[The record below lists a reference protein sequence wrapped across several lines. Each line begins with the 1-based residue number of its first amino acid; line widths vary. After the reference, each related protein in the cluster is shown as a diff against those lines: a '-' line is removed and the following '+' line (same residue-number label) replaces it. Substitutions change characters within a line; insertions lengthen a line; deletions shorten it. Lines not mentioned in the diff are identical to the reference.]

1 MQFVGGTVRLRAAL
15 IILAAG
21 ASLLVLLDL
30 QFRSD
35 STLRRLT
42 STAGQQKPWETD
54 AAKDSQTD
62 EDLAVTQ
69 GTGSWTNLTTALEE
83 LMPNP
88 EIKWKGDGWKA
99 ATQQAIRKL
108 LLCLA
113 EYGDECQQRPEG
125 KVVIVE

>member
-42 STAGQQKPWETD
+42 STAGQQKTWETD

-83 LMPNP
+83 LMPDP

-108 LLCLA
+108 LRCLA
-113 EYGDECQQRPEG
+113 EYGDECKQRPEG